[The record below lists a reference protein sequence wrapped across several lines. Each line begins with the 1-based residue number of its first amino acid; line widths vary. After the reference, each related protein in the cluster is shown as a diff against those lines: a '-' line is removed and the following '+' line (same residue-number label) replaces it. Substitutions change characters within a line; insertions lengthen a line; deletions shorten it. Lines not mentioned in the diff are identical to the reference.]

1 MSHYKSN
8 LRDITFNLFEVNQ
21 TQQYMGK
28 GPFGQMDEESARTI
42 LAEVE
47 KLCADKIAASF
58 KEGDQIPCTLKDG
71 NVTIPAGLSKSIQA
85 FFEGEWHKL
94 EITEARGGYGATPSL
109 RWATL
114 EMIVGANPA
123 VAFYIFGTF
132 IATVID
138 RLGTPA
144 QKDLYVQQMLD
155 RRWGGTMVLTEPD
168 AGSDVGAGRTKARH
182 IKDDLWELK
191 GVKRFITN
199 GDFDTVENVV
209 HLVLARPEGG
219 KPGTKG
225 LSLFIVPKFWVNA
238 DGSLGERNGAVVTN
252 VEKKMGIK
260 GSATCELALGDDTP
274 CHGLLVGNVHDGIAQ
289 MFNVIEHARMFVG
302 LKSMSTLS
310 TGYLNALAFTKER
323 VQGTDLGQMMDKAAP
338 KVAVIRHP
346 DVRRMLLQQKSHVEG
361 MRALIYKTAAIQ
373 DQIALATDHAQKDQ
387 LERLNDLML
396 PLVKGY
402 CSEKAYELLAVS
414 LQCFGGSGFCQD
426 YPIEQYIRDQKID
439 SLYEGTTHIQALD
452 LFFRKIGRDQGA
464 TLKIVTDEIR
474 KHLAAQRGGDELAE
488 TRSLIA
494 EALDNVQ
501 GMLMGMAGF
510 MGRSIYLIGLNA
522 NRVLESIA
530 ETVIAGL
537 LLEQAAIAQEKLP
550 TASGPDA
557 AFYQGK
563 IASAKFF
570 AKTALPM
577 IAARRRILE
586 TSDLVAMELPDAAF
600 GAGDQSGAS

>member
-8 LRDITFNLFEVNQ
+8 LRDIAFNLFEAYQ
-21 TQQYMGK
+21 AQQHMGK
-28 GPFGQMDEESARTI
+28 GPFGQMDEASARTI
-42 LAEVE
+42 LQEVE
-47 KLCADKIAASF
+47 KLCVEEIAPSF
-58 KEGDQIPCTLKDG
+58 EEGDRIPLTLKDG
-71 NVTIPAGLSKSIQA
+71 DVKIPAALSKSIKA

-94 EITEARGGYGATPSL
+94 ELGEERGGYGATPSL

-114 EMIVGANPA
+114 EMIVGANPT

-132 IATVID
+132 IATIID
-138 RLGTPA
+138 RLGTQA
-144 QKDLYVQQMLD
+144 QKDLYVQRILD
-155 RRWGGTMVLTEPD
+155 RHWGGTMVLTEPE
-168 AGSDVGAGRTKARH
+168 AGSDVGAGRTKAKH
-182 IKDDLWELK
+182 LKDDVWQLE

-225 LSLFIVPKFWVNA
+225 LSLFIVPKFWVNE
-238 DGSLGERNGAVVTN
+238 DGSLGERNGAFVTN
-252 VEKKMGIK
+252 IEKKMGIK
-260 GSATCELALGDDTP
+260 GSATCELTLGENIP
-274 CHGLLVGNVHDGIAQ
+274 CRGLLVGNVHDGIAQ

-310 TGYLNALAFTKER
+310 TGYLNALAFTKDR
-323 VQGTDLGQMMDKAAP
+323 VQGPDMAQMMDKAAP
-338 KVAVIRHP
+338 KVAIIRHA

-361 MRALIYKTAAIQ
+361 MRALIYKTASIQ
-373 DQIALATDHAQKDQ
+373 DQIALATDHAEKDK

-464 TLKIVTDEIR
+464 TLQIVTDEIR
-474 KHLAAQRGGDELAE
+474 KNLEAKRGGDELAE
-488 TRSLIA
+488 TRGLIA
-494 EALDNVQ
+494 EALENLQ

-510 MGRSIYLIGLNA
+510 MGQSIYLIGLNA
-522 NRVLESIA
+522 NRVLESLA
-530 ETVIAGL
+530 EVVIAGL
-537 LLEQAAIAQEKLP
+537 LLEHAAIAQEKLP
-550 TASGPDA
+550 KASGPDQA
-557 AFYQGK
+557 YYQGK

-570 AKTALPM
+570 AKTVLPM
-577 IAARRRILE
+577 VAARRRILE
-586 TSDLVAMELPDAAF
+586 TSDLAAMELPDAAF
-600 GAGDQSGAS
+600 GAGADAVVS